1 MDSSYNPWKWRDTV
15 FLCLGGGKFFWS
27 LLFLKCCFQKL
38 GEAPA
43 QLPFPVKQHSPS
55 PLLPT
60 GARWMTMKENEGECR
75 LVRGIEGEWRRALN
89 DNVGQRNPVEDQRKS
104 PILSSDRC
112 DPPAFSN
119 STAEKFLRQII
130 SVCLTCFLLWLTLEN
145 TFSYIWPASHLL
157 MRTRFWW
164 TAHGNSNNVASFKNI
179 HIVLAVWDCLRK
191 RHNWLCLLG
200 LNLLFI

>member
-1 MDSSYNPWKWRDTV
+1 MTILDILRNSNHDICESEMTVRDWQLTV
-15 FLCLGGGKFFWS
+15 LTILENEETRCSFAWEGASFFGPS
-27 LLFLKCCFQKL
+27 FFLKCCFQKL

-75 LVRGIEGEWRRALN
+75 TLKGIEGEWRRALN

-104 PILSSDRC
+104 PILCSDRC

-157 MRTRFWW
+157 MRTR
-164 TAHGNSNNVASFKNI
+164 
-179 HIVLAVWDCLRK
+179 
-191 RHNWLCLLG
+191 
-200 LNLLFI
+200 